1 MTVLRTAEI
10 IAVGSELLGWT
21 RLDTN
26 SLFIADQ
33 LSRLG
38 IELKAKTVVGDD
50 RARLETIFTRAL
62 DRVELVVVTG
72 GLGPTDDD
80 LTREAVA
87 GALGLELAVDEA
99 IAATIR
105 ERFERRGLSMPSV
118 NRKQA
123 MVPRGATSIP
133 NANGSAPGLWLEVGH
148 RLVVL
153 LPGPPRELQP
163 MMVGLCAPGGTI
175 ASKAGPERL
184 HRVSVFTT
192 GLAESQVEALV
203 QPIYSTWRD
212 ESEPIETT
220 VLASPGQVELHLT
233 LRSADATAALVRLAE
248 ASASL
253 TAALGSAA
261 YSTDG
266 RRLHQLVGDLLRE
279 RGLTIAAAESCTG
292 GMLLERLTSIG
303 GSSVYVRGGVI
314 AYSNDLKVRLLD
326 VDPALI
332 ETHGAVSEPVAAA
345 MVDGVRVSTGADVG
359 VAITGIAGPQGGTP
373 AKPVGTVVI
382 ALRAGDRPL
391 SVGMHRFVGDRE
403 MVRVQATLKALDR
416 VRLAL
421 IS

>member
-1 MTVLRTAEI
+1 MILRTAEV

-26 SLFIADQ
+26 SLFISDQ

-38 IELKAKTVVGDD
+38 IELRTKTVVGDD
-50 RARLETIFTRAL
+50 RARIEAIFKQAL
-62 DRVELVVVTG
+62 DRVDLVVITG

-87 GALGLELAVDEA
+87 DALGLELAIDEA
-99 IAATIR
+99 IAAKIR
-105 ERFERRGLSMPSV
+105 ERFERRGLVMPSV

-123 MVPRGATSIP
+123 MVPHGATVIP
-133 NANGSAPGLWLEVGH
+133 NANGSAPGLRLRVGH

-163 MMVGLCAPGGTI
+163 MLQALCAPDGAIGS
-175 ASKAGPERL
+175 AAGDERL
-184 HRVSVFTT
+184 HRVSVFST
-192 GLAESQVEALV
+192 GLPESQVEALV
-203 QPIYSTWRD
+203 QPIYSLWRD
-212 ESEPIETT
+212 EPNPIETT
-220 VLASPGQVELHLT
+220 ILASPGQVELHLT
-233 LRSADATAALVRLAE
+233 LRSGDESAAHARLSE
-248 ASASL
+248 ARASL
-253 TAALGSAA
+253 TAALGASA

-266 RRLHQLVGDLLRE
+266 RRLPELVGDLLRE

-292 GMLLERLTSIG
+292 GMLLERLTSVA
-303 GSSVYVRGGVI
+303 GSSAYVAGGAV
-314 AYSNDLKVRLLD
+314 AYSNELKTRLLD

-332 ETHGAVSEPVAAA
+332 EAYGAVSEPVAAA
-345 MVDGVRVSTGADVG
+345 MVDGVRARTGAGVG

-382 ALRAGDRPL
+382 ALSVADRPV
-391 SVGMHRFVGDRE
+391 SVRTHLFVGDRE

-421 IS
+421 TS